1 MLASIPARTLN
12 PIRSRRGIPRFS
24 LFGKCSS
31 GLVCRID
38 WPKLNVLHFKQEHRT
53 PRRVTTEPPPEPP
66 HPRTCPPCLAQV
78 ATPTL
83 LRGGGGGLIIRCVRT
98 LAFNNIDQ
106 PSGGLQD
113 GRALREGRLAE
124 RIIQ

>member
-1 MLASIPARTLN
+1 MGDGYCPVSTP
-12 PIRSRRGIPRFS
+12 
-24 LFGKCSS
+24 SS
-31 GLVCRID
+31 LVCRID

-66 HPRTCPPCLAQV
+66 YPPHMSSVLGSGGD
-78 ATPTL
+78 TNPFE
-83 LRGGGGGLIIRCVRT
+83 GGGGGLIIRCVRT